1 MKYRLAIVIFL
12 IAAACR
18 GAAPYT
24 RTYSVL
30 DAGGGL
36 QAGSVYQ
43 NQGSIGVPG
52 LMTTSGIYASTPGI
66 HGMEPADNSA
76 PILELSLAVYTA
88 SSGSTSLNVTIT
100 RTGGTAA
107 TSVTLSTSDGT
118 ASAVPPFSAAL
129 AGTDYEALSTVVS
142 FAEGE
147 TSKVAPITLLP
158 RTGTLPNRRFTL
170 TLSAPSGGA
179 TLGSLASAEVRLLAP
194 DSRPP
199 TLAVRFPAATTT
211 LITRVAPLLISGTA
225 GDAYGLDRVE
235 IDYGGST
242 FTATLGSAS
251 KPTLVPWHFELTPT
265 GDGPVSLVIRAYD
278 LSGNVITL
286 TRSFDFIRRYPVQVT
301 RQVPAGLGTP
311 DEVGVVRLIS
321 NKGDYSALLP
331 KGVVTQTGAVVPLAQ
346 VTLTPRAMA
355 GYAFSHWEGLPAGTS
370 ISGAMVHFQMPA
382 EDVTGISA
390 VFVTNPFLG
399 LGARPVF
406 YGLIEPTEGTGHSN
420 ATHGSLTATLV
431 AGSGSLT
438 GKIHLD
444 GHTTAFTGLALGNGN
459 VWFRAPDKSLHTS
472 LDLPGD
478 AVMTGRFE
486 SGQFLVEI
494 SDDGNTLEGLA
505 LAAAYSKT
513 QLVPAALLNSAD
525 LGFYTAVL
533 PSKEQTPGL
542 PLASYPQGA
551 GYGSFTLKNNG
562 TLRFAGVLADG
573 SKFTAASALVTANL
587 APLHAQLLTPGTG
600 EKGGSLL
607 GHTQFDPDGEHTDVA
622 GMDLRW
628 FRPAVTEQSGT
639 TVAALATQRYTT
651 GWPEGIVLDLI
662 GAKYDKTATSETT
675 LGLVGPGQLTFNDG
689 KLVAEVEITNF
700 SVSGN
705 SVIKTP
711 STDKSYTLSF
721 TQSSG
726 LFKGSFTPNWD
737 SAARKLPGFTGVL
750 LGKGANR
757 GGWGFFLSNSTGDL
771 DPESGRVLLEQP

>member
-52 LMTTSGIYASTPGI
+52 VMTTAGTYASTPGI

-76 PILELSLAVYTA
+76 PALALLLAVYPA
-88 SSGSTSLNVTIT
+88 SSGSDGLDVTIT

-107 TSVTLSTSDGT
+107 TSVTLSTSDGS
-118 ASAVPPFSAAL
+118 ASMVPPFTAAL
-129 AGTDYEALSTVVS
+129 AGTDYEALSTEVS

-147 TSKVAPITLLP
+147 TSKVVPITLLP
-158 RTGTLPNRRFTL
+158 RSGTLPNRRFTV
-170 TLSAPSGGA
+170 TLSAPAGGA
-179 TLGSLASAEVRLLAP
+179 TLGSLVSAEVRLLAP

-199 TLAVRFPAATTT
+199 TLAVRFPSATTT
-211 LITRVAPLLISGTA
+211 LITRVAPLVISGTA

-235 IDYGGST
+235 IDYGGDT

-251 KPTLVPWHFELTPT
+251 KPTLVPWSFELTPT

-278 LSGNVITL
+278 LSGNVTPL

-301 RQVPAGLGTP
+301 RQVPVGLGTP
-311 DEVGVVRLIS
+311 DEAGAVRLIS
-321 NKGDYSALLP
+321 SKGDFSALLP
-331 KGVVTQTGAVVPLAQ
+331 KGAVTQTGAVVPLAQ

-399 LGARPVF
+399 LGVRPVF
-406 YGLIEPTEGTGHSN
+406 YGLIEPTESAGHSN
-420 ATHGSLTATLV
+420 ATHGSLTAALV

-459 VWFRAPDKSLHTS
+459 VWFRAPDRTLHTS

-494 SDDGNTLEGLA
+494 SDSSNTLEGLA

-525 LGFYTAVL
+525 LGFYTAAL
-533 PSKEQTPGL
+533 PSKEQTPGM

-573 SKFTAASALVTANL
+573 CKFTAASALVTANL
-587 APLHAQLLTPGTG
+587 VPLHAQLLTPGTTTG

-607 GHTQFDPDGEHTDVA
+607 GHAQLDPDGEHTDVA

-628 FRPAVTEQSGT
+628 FRPAVTEQSGS
-639 TVAALATQRYTT
+639 TVAALATQRYTA
-651 GWPEGIVLDLI
+651 GWPEGITLDLI
-662 GAKYDKTATSETT
+662 GAKYDKTATAQTT
-675 LGLVGPGQLTFNDG
+675 LGLAGPGQLTFNDG

-737 SAARKLPGFTGVL
+737 SPASCPASRACCWARAPTGAV
-750 LGKGANR
+750 GV
-757 GGWGFFLSNSTGDL
+757 FS
-771 DPESGRVLLEQP
+771 